1 MPWASSTGAPKR
13 SSSCFNVAGASAALH
28 DRTKRNPIRDG
39 AWSDAARTRRISGM
53 VGTAEYQVTEC
64 ASTRGQKAWALGD
77 RRATGAHDEH
87 DGGEHS
93 ADHGL
98 PPCRAGP
105 TGGRGAGN

>member
-1 MPWASSTGAPKR
+1 
-13 SSSCFNVAGASAALH
+13 
-28 DRTKRNPIRDG
+28 
-39 AWSDAARTRRISGM
+39 M

-98 PPCRAGP
+98 TPCRAGQ
-105 TGGRGAGN
+105 TDGRAEGKSPHCPAHLLPDPDVAPAPDYEATSSRNAF